1 MQPEVHWIDLNT
13 DPRQTSGQCH
23 AFYESESAF

>member
-1 MQPEVHWIDLNT
+1 MQPEVQWIDMNA

-23 AFYESESAF
+23 AFYDSERS